1 MSKTKA
7 QDYRVLADGWI
18 NGRRRKK
25 GEIVTLTPRAAKYEN
40 VEPVADAPPPEKPA
54 AKSRAKAGGDAGK

>member
-7 QDYRVLADGWI
+7 RDYRARADGWI

-25 GEIVTLTPRAAKYEN
+25 GEIVELTPRAAKYEN
-40 VEPVADAPPPEKPA
+40 VEPVESGPPPEKPA
-54 AKSRAKAGGDAGK
+54 AKSRAKAGDETGK